1 VTQKK
6 QPQILFGEAAIE
18 ARVKT
23 LAEEVAAAALDDLL
37 AVPIMN
43 GAFVFAADF
52 LRALQRVGVA
62 PEVDFLQIGSYGAGV
77 ASSGRVKLLRD
88 VAAPTQGRDILL
100 IDDILESGR
109 TLSFARNLLLARGAR
124 RVLIAVAL
132 EKPHKKQVEVAADFV
147 GFSCPDRFV
156 VGYGMDYAGN
166 YRELPF
172 IGALDGF

>member
-1 VTQKK
+1 MTEKK
-6 QPQILFGEAAIE
+6 AQILFDAEAIAT
-18 ARVKT
+18 RVEEM
-23 LAEEVAAAALDDLL
+23 AVEVARLEPKDVL
-37 AVPIMN
+37 AVPIMT

-52 LRALQRVGVA
+52 LRALHWVGLA

-77 ASSGRVKLLRD
+77 ASSGRVELLRD
-88 VAAPTQGRDILL
+88 VSAPVQGRDILL

-109 TLSFARNLLLARGAR
+109 TLSFAKDLFLARGAR

-132 EKPHKKQVEVAADFV
+132 EKPHKKQIDVAADVV

-166 YRELPF
+166 YRQLPF
-172 IGALDGF
+172 IGTLDGL